1 MASSVLELEVCVSK
15 FWSIM
20 KSKMIRWVGHVDCM
34 KQITSTYTIVAGKL
48 EGKSPLGGSRY

>member
-1 MASSVLELEVCVSK
+1 
-15 FWSIM
+15 M